1 LSVSLSLAALARIFD
16 PVPVFWNRTSSIGG
30 ARAHVRRPIAPTSW
44 ARRLAGVLL
53 VFSLTG
59 LSPAA
64 AQDQAKDVPENLQ
77 PEAIQEL
84 VDRLDPDQV
93 DALSSLMRLITE
105 GSQTATTGQGPGASV
120 PLLDRLDAFADRFT
134 AMMAGYFTSIPDLV
148 QAVIG
153 SIGAL
158 LQGEIAGPFIPFFGL
173 VLALAALGFAAE
185 MVFNRITRA
194 RRDAVRTSTPE
205 SLFQTVKMVST
216 RFALDAGGLFI
227 FALVVLVGGRIAGS
241 ATPAA
246 GLAMQAVFLI
256 VLMPRLIGAVLRFA
270 LAPHRP
276 ELRLVRA
283 NDWTATF
290 IYKNLVTIFAF
301 VGAALFLRNLMV
313 LAGYDLG
320 EAFRFFVGL
329 AFNAWILLIIWKAR
343 NGLTDIIL
351 GDEDQPSTGLERM
364 AYFWPF
370 FSMAFVAFNW
380 LLVRVSVVTGEGGVS
395 GEQSLGVITL
405 VLFAPF
411 LDTMVRGIVSHVV
424 PPMQGEGPVAEAAH
438 LETRHSYIRIAR
450 VALLAVLILSVA
462 RIYGVNLVSFGG
474 EGGSTLGQDA
484 VGFLLIL
491 AAGYLAWELV
501 SLWVNHQLAKD
512 SPPVVSESDDAEMGG
527 AGKSRIA
534 TILPL
539 IRVASQITIMVL
551 TVLLA
556 LAQIGVNIT
565 PLLAGAGVLGLAVG
579 FGAQTL
585 VRDVVSGVFFLMD
598 DAFRLGEYIDTGGVQ
613 GTIEKISIRSIQ
625 LRGANGPI
633 HIVPYGEIPQLTN
646 MSRDWVIM
654 KLRFTV
660 PFDTDVEKVRKLF
673 KKIGQDMMAM
683 DEFKDD
689 IIAPFKGQG
698 VADVDDVGIVVRGKF
713 TTKPGKQFGVR
724 KEVYRRVQQAFEEN
738 GIQFARREVRVQL
751 PPAVQDL
758 PEDQKQQIATAAAG
772 AAEPPKAPAPAT

>member
-1 LSVSLSLAALARIFD
+1 MPICAAFLGLL
-16 PVPVFWNRTSSIGG
+16 IG
-30 ARAHVRRPIAPTSW
+30 
-44 ARRLAGVLL
+44 
-53 VFSLTG
+53 G
-59 LSPAA
+59 LSPAT
-64 AQDQAKDVPENLQ
+64 AQERPKDVPENLQ
-77 PEAIQEL
+77 PAAIQEL
-84 VDRLDPDQV
+84 VDRLDPDQL
-93 DALSSLMRLITE
+93 DALSQLMQLITE
-105 GSQTATTGQGPGASV
+105 GTQSTAMTPPPVESL
-120 PLLDRLDAFADRFT
+120 PFLDKLDAFFDQFI
-134 AMMAGYFTSIPDLV
+134 AMLAGYFSSIPDLV
-148 QAVIG
+148 QAAIG

-158 LQGEIAGPFIPFFGL
+158 VQGQLAGPFIPFLG
-173 VLALAALGFAAE
+173 LALALTALGFAAE
-185 MVFNRITRA
+185 LVFNRFTRK
-194 RRDAVRTSTPE
+194 RRDAVRTNKPE

-216 RFALDAGGLFI
+216 RFALDAGGLFA
-227 FALVVLVGGRIAGS
+227 FAVVVLIGGRVAGT

-246 GLAMQAVFLI
+246 SLAMQAIFLM
-256 VLMPRLIGAVLRFA
+256 VVMPRLIGAILRFA

-283 NDWTATF
+283 NNWTATF
-290 IYKNLVTIFAF
+290 IYKNLIVLFAV
-301 VGAALFLRNLMV
+301 VGAALFFNKLIV
-313 LAGYDLG
+313 LSGYDLD
-320 EAFRFFVGL
+320 ETFRFFVGL
-329 AFNAWILLIIWKAR
+329 AVNTWILLIIWKAR
-343 NGLTDIIL
+343 KGLTEIIL
-351 GDEDQPSTGLERM
+351 GDEEQPSTGLERM
-364 AYFWPF
+364 AYFWPY

-380 LLVRVSVVTGEGGVS
+380 LLVRASVVSGQGVLT

-411 LDTMVRGIVSHVV
+411 LDTMVRGIVSHVI
-424 PPMQGEGPVAEAAH
+424 PPMQGVGPVAEAAY
-438 LETRHSYIRIAR
+438 LQTRHSYIRIAR
-450 VALLAVLILSVA
+450 VALLTALILSIA
-462 RIYGVNLVSFGG
+462 RIYGVDLLSFGA
-474 EGGSTLGQDA
+474 ESSSTVGQNA

-512 SPPVVSESDDAEMGG
+512 SPPAASNSEDAEMGG

-539 IRVASQITIMVL
+539 LKVTLQVTIIVL
-551 TVLLA
+551 TTLLA

-598 DAFRLGEYIDTGGVQ
+598 DAFRLGEYIDAGGIQ

-633 HIVPYGEIPQLTN
+633 HIVPYGEIPKLTN

-698 VADVDDVGIVVRGKF
+698 VADVDEVGIVVRGKF

-724 KEVYRRVQQAFEEN
+724 KEVYRRVQHAFEEN

-751 PPAVQDL
+751 PPALQDL

-772 AAEPPKAPAPAT
+772 AADPPKTPTPAA